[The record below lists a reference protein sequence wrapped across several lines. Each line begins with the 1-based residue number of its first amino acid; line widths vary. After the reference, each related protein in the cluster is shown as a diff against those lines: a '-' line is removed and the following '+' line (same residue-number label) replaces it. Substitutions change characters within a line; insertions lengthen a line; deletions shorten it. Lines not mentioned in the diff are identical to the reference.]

1 MSKSVVID
9 LGYQTYE
16 IKAPDGE
23 VVGSIRINPS
33 DPALAGRW
41 QKAEEEMERC
51 RAQIEAETAAGKS
64 EIEIWPLALE
74 ASDKIKNAIDY
85 AFGSRVSD
93 VLFGGNSAFAFT
105 MSGKM
110 VLENVLEAITPIMQK
125 ALETS
130 ARKAKRRMEEHTAP
144 YQGTT
149 KGLAPGQA
157 VYPAEATQ

>member
-16 IKAPDGE
+16 IK
-23 VVGSIRINPS
+23 
-33 DPALAGRW
+33 DPALPGRW
-41 QKAEEEMERC
+41 QKAEEEIERR

-93 VLFGGNSAFAFT
+93 VLFGGSSAFAFT
-105 MSGKM
+105 VSGKL
-110 VLENVLEAITPIMQK
+110 VLENVLEAITPIIQK
-125 ALETS
+125 AMEI
-130 ARKAKRRMEEHTAP
+130 AAKKAQQRMKDRTAP

-149 KGLAPGQA
+149 KGLAPGQS
-157 VYPAEATQ
+157 VHPAEAPQ

>member
-74 ASDKIKNAIDY
+74 ASGQIKNAIDY

-130 ARKAKRRMEEHTAP
+130 AREGKTAHGGTHSAVP
-144 YQGTT
+144 GHDQGPCPRA
-149 KGLAPGQA
+149 GCVPR
-157 VYPAEATQ
+157 

>member
-23 VVGSIRINPS
+23 AVGVIRINPS
-33 DPALAGRW
+33 DPGLAGRW

-110 VLENVLEAITPIMQK
+110 VLENVLEAIAPILQK

-144 YQGTT
+144 YQGTI
-149 KGLAPGQA
+149 KGLAPGQS
-157 VYPAEATQ
+157 VRPAEAPQ

>member
-1 MSKSVVID
+1 MTFS
-9 LGYQTYE
+9 LAAT
-16 IKAPDGE
+16 
-23 VVGSIRINPS
+23 RRLPS
-33 DPALAGRW
+33 
-41 QKAEEEMERC
+41 
-51 RAQIEAETAAGKS
+51 
-64 EIEIWPLALE
+64 
-74 ASDKIKNAIDY
+74 
-85 AFGSRVSD
+85 
-93 VLFGGNSAFAFT
+93 

>member
-51 RAQIEAETAAGKS
+51 RAQIEAETAAGS
-64 EIEIWPLALE
+64 GQ
-74 ASDKIKNAIDY
+74 IKNAIDY

-93 VLFGGNSAFAFT
+93 VLFGGNSAFAFH
-105 MSGKM
+105 
-110 VLENVLEAITPIMQK
+110 V
-125 ALETS
+125 
-130 ARKAKRRMEEHTAP
+130 R
-144 YQGTT
+144 
-149 KGLAPGQA
+149 
-157 VYPAEATQ
+157 

>member
-1 MSKSVVID
+1 MSESVVID

-23 VVGSIRINPS
+23 VVGVIRINPS
-33 DPALAGRW
+33 DPGLAGRW

-85 AFGSRVSD
+85 AFGSKVSD
-93 VLFGGNSAFAFT
+93 VFFGGNSAFAFT
-105 MSGKM
+105 KSGKM
-110 VLENVLEAITPIMQK
+110 VLENVLDAIAPIMQK
-125 ALETS
+125 AMQT
-130 ARKAKRRMEEHTAP
+130 AAKKSQRRMEARTAP

-149 KGLAPGQA
+149 KGLAPGQS
-157 VYPAEATQ
+157 VRPAEAPQ